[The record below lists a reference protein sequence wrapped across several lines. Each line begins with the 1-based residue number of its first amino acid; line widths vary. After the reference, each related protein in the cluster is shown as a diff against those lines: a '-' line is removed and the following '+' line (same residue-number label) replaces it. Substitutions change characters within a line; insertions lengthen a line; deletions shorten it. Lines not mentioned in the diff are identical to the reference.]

1 MSSDVLLIFQ
11 IQPPIPIPLIYSVLS
26 STTNTIFWVCNVS
39 ASIIES
45 VDSISRVGPDK
56 PIYVIQY
63 KKLKNSAQIR
73 FYVFKVTSSSCLS
86 DFLSNK
92 TKNIY
97 EIHCLAVNQRIAKSA
112 KSSHIEN
119 NQKI

>member
-1 MSSDVLLIFQ
+1 MCIRDRTTILSQ
-11 IQPPIPIPLIYSVLS
+11 ICD
-26 STTNTIFWVCNVS
+26 TDF
-39 ASIIES
+39 IIES
-45 VDSISRVGPDK
+45 VDSISRDGPDT

-73 FYVFKVTSSSCLS
+73 FYVFKVTSSSSLS

-92 TKNIY
+92 TKNI
-97 EIHCLAVNQRIAKSA
+97 HCLAVKKRIAKSA

-119 NQKI
+119 KQKI